1 MYCCHVNVVGYVFDA
16 EKGKAVMKK
25 VSEVSR
31 LAGVSRRTLQ
41 YYDNEGVIKVKRT
54 KNNYRMYD
62 QMALR
67 KLWELMM
74 YKEMGWDLKCIKQI
88 LRMTED
94 KRDKWMYLKIR
105 KNRNEIL
112 KLQQQNEFI
121 MWIAENGMPPM
132 PEESNDKTYLEQIS
146 LLKNRVSS
154 RRNENYNYISDIDQL
169 RKRLDEAYQQL
180 QLGQLRY
187 AIYDTEQVMKEA
199 MKMLIKWG
207 NGEEWDEDNLM
218 TNIKICE
225 RRKEFGMESGMIQK
239 LNKVRCIC
247 EYAKEIFEAD
257 KLLDYD
263 KVRFAIMQTKD
274 LLNYIEKKITV

>member
-1 MYCCHVNVVGYVFDA
+1 MYCCHVNVIEYVFDA

-25 VSEVSR
+25 VNEVSR

-41 YYDNEGVIKVKRT
+41 YYDDEGVIKVKRT

-67 KLWELMM
+67 KLWEFMI

-94 KRDKWMYLKIR
+94 KRDKCMYLKIR

-121 MWIAENGMPPM
+121 MWIVENGMPSM
-132 PEESNDKTYLEQIS
+132 PEESNDKTYLKQIS
-146 LLKNRVSS
+146 LLKNSVSS
-154 RRNENYNYISDIDQL
+154 RSNGNYINNIAQL

-180 QLGQLRY
+180 QLGQFRY

-199 MKMLIKWG
+199 MKMLIKWE
-207 NGEEWDEDNLM
+207 NGVWNA
-218 TNIKICE
+218 
-225 RRKEFGMESGMIQK
+225 S
-239 LNKVRCIC
+239 
-247 EYAKEIFEAD
+247 EA
-257 KLLDYD
+257 
-263 KVRFAIMQTKD
+263 
-274 LLNYIEKKITV
+274 

>member
-16 EKGKAVMKK
+16 EKGQAVMKK
-25 VSEVSR
+25 VNEVSR

-41 YYDNEGVIKVKRT
+41 YYDDEGVIKVKRT

-67 KLWELMM
+67 KLWELMI

-94 KRDKWMYLKIR
+94 KRDKCMYLKIR

-121 MWIAENGMPPM
+121 MWIVENGMPSM

-146 LLKNRVSS
+146 LLKNSVSS
-154 RRNENYNYISDIDQL
+154 RSNGNYINNIAQL

-180 QLGQLRY
+180 QLGQFRY

-199 MKMLIKWG
+199 MKMLIKWE

-218 TNIKICE
+218 THIKICE
-225 RRKEFGMESGMIQK
+225 RRKEFGMEYGMLQK

-247 EYAKEIFEAD
+247 EYAKEISEAD

-263 KVRFAIMQTKD
+263 KVRFAIMQIKD
-274 LLNYIEKKITV
+274 LLNYIQKKIIV

>member
-25 VSEVSR
+25 VNEVSR

-41 YYDNEGVIKVKRT
+41 YYDDEGVIKVKRT

-67 KLWELMM
+67 KLWEFMI

-94 KRDKWMYLKIR
+94 KRDKCMYLKIR

-121 MWIAENGMPPM
+121 MWIVENGMPSM
-132 PEESNDKTYLEQIS
+132 PEESNDKTYLKQIS
-146 LLKNRVSS
+146 LLKNSVSS
-154 RRNENYNYISDIDQL
+154 RSNGNYINNIAQL

-180 QLGQLRY
+180 QLGQFRY

-199 MKMLIKWG
+199 MKMLIKWE
-207 NGEEWDEDNLM
+207 NGVWNA
-218 TNIKICE
+218 
-225 RRKEFGMESGMIQK
+225 S
-239 LNKVRCIC
+239 
-247 EYAKEIFEAD
+247 EA
-257 KLLDYD
+257 
-263 KVRFAIMQTKD
+263 
-274 LLNYIEKKITV
+274 

>member
-1 MYCCHVNVVGYVFDA
+1 
-16 EKGKAVMKK
+16 
-25 VSEVSR
+25 
-31 LAGVSRRTLQ
+31 
-41 YYDNEGVIKVKRT
+41 
-54 KNNYRMYD
+54 
-62 QMALR
+62 
-67 KLWELMM
+67 
-74 YKEMGWDLKCIKQI
+74 
-88 LRMTED
+88 
-94 KRDKWMYLKIR
+94 MYLKIR

-121 MWIAENGMPPM
+121 MWIAENGIPPM
-132 PEESNDKTYLEQIS
+132 PEENNDKTYLEQIS

-154 RRNENYNYISDIDQL
+154 RRNENYISDINQL

-187 AIYDTEQVMKEA
+187 AIYDTEQVMKKA
-199 MKMLIKWG
+199 MKMLIEWG

-225 RRKEFGMESGMIQK
+225 RRKEFGMASGMIQK

-274 LLNYIEKKITV
+274 LLNYIEKKIAV